1 MRMHVLSGG
10 RLRLR
15 ASMYFPELPR
25 EQTAEFPCSC
35 FLIRHRQGNV
45 LFDTGCH
52 PSVETDATARW
63 GGLARAFVP
72 THRPGENVLG
82 GLAALGLR
90 PDDIDVVVNSHLHM
104 DHCGCNEFF
113 KRATFFVH
121 GKELDFVV
129 DPSSE
134 GRGYFRTDWDHP
146 MPVKRVEAAVD
157 IFDDDRIVLLPLPGH
172 TPGSLGAKVELGR
185 TGCVILAADAAAVR
199 ENLERD
205 YSPKNSWDAS
215 LFCRSLGELRRL
227 AQQGAAIFFG
237 HDDAQWQTL
246 KKGGDAYE

>member
-10 RLRLR
+10 RLRMR
-15 ASMYFPELPR
+15 AAMYFPELPK

-35 FLIRHRQGNV
+35 FLIRHPQGNV

-52 PSVETDATARW
+52 PIVETDAATRW

-72 THRPGENVLG
+72 MHRPGDNVVG
-82 GLAALGLR
+82 GLAALNLR
-90 PDDIDVVVNSHLHM
+90 PDDIDVVINSHLHM

-113 KRATFFVH
+113 KKATFFAH
-121 GKELDFVV
+121 ARELATAA

-134 GRGYFRTDWDHP
+134 GKGYFRADWDHA
-146 MPVKRVEAAVD
+146 MPVKPVDGAHD

-172 TPGSLGAKVELGR
+172 TPGSLGAKIELDR
-185 TGCVILAADAAAVR
+185 SGCIVLAADAAAVR

-205 YSPKNSWDAS
+205 YAPKNSWDAV
-215 LFCRSLGELRRL
+215 LFCRSLAELRRL
-227 AQQGAAIFFG
+227 AKQGAAIIFG
-237 HDDAQWQTL
+237 HDDAQWRTL
-246 KKGGDAYE
+246 KKAGDAYE